1 MSWDGIAENIIS
13 DILFLLIPVVLGWA
27 FLVITRR
34 TKLLGFFGVREPR
47 RMVIYLSN
55 LRIVRGGAIG
65 IDDRRR
71 SYQGA
76 ATAFLE
82 MAVANRFRDVFNYLL
97 PSLSD
102 RPGVLSKLLVSD
114 VQVQLIHSPLH
125 EGKLERSSPF
135 ITLGSPAYNIASRF
149 AEERLHSQAQF
160 RLGRTRTQPEA
171 EAPAATISTVSDSS
185 GEGVPTLTPVSAS
198 GTALDWLMNAQM
210 GTASTID
217 LEEFGPDAELGDTS
231 SAIMVEGVPPITD
244 ETYGFVERVVDHGQ
258 DRFVFYVAG
267 ISELATAGA
276 AHFLVTEWTYLQRKY
291 PKGTPFL
298 VVLRFETNNYK
309 RWSIVFER

>member
-34 TKLLGFFGVREPR
+34 TKLLGFFGVHEPR

-65 IDDRRR
+65 IDGRRR

-82 MAVANRFRDVFNYLL
+82 MAVANRFRDVFNYLF

-114 VQVQLIHSPLH
+114 VQVHLMHSPLH
-125 EGKLERSSPF
+125 EGELERSSPF

-149 AEERLHSQAQF
+149 AEERLHSQARF
-160 RLGRTRTQPEA
+160 RLGRARTQPEA

-185 GEGVPTLTPVSAS
+185 GEVVPTLTPVSAS
-198 GTALDWLMNAQM
+198 GIAWDWLMNAET

-217 LEEFGPDAELGDTS
+217 LEESGPDAEPGDTS
-231 SAIMVEGVPPITD
+231 SAIVVEGVPPITD

-258 DRFVFYVAG
+258 ARFVFYVAG

-276 AHFLVTEWTYLQRKY
+276 AHFLTTEWTYLQRKY

-298 VVLRFETNNYK
+298 VVLRFETNDYK

>member
-1 MSWDGIAENIIS
+1 MSWGGIAENIIS
-13 DILFLLIPVVLGWA
+13 DILFLLIAVVLGWA

-34 TKLLGFFGVREPR
+34 TKLLGFFGVRGPR

-55 LRIVRGGAIG
+55 LRIVRGGATG
-65 IDDRRR
+65 IDGRRR

-76 ATAFLE
+76 ATTFLE

-102 RPGVLSKLLVSD
+102 RPSVLSKLLVSD
-114 VQVQLIHSPLH
+114 VQVQLIHSPLQ
-125 EGKLERSSPF
+125 EGELERSSPF

-149 AEERLHSQAQF
+149 AEERLHSQARF
-160 RLGRTRTQPEA
+160 RLGRALMQPEA
-171 EAPAATISTVSDSS
+171 EAPVTTISTVSDSS
-185 GEGVPTLTPVSAS
+185 GEVNPTLTPVSGS
-198 GTALDWLMNAQM
+198 GTALDWLTNAEM
-210 GTASTID
+210 GTASAND
-217 LEEFGPDAELGDTS
+217 LEESGPDAESGDTS

-244 ETYGFVERVVDHGQ
+244 VTCGFVERVVDHGQ

-267 ISELATAGA
+267 ISALATAGA
-276 AHFLVTEWTYLQRKY
+276 AHFLMAEWTYLQRKY